1 MKRLSVLFAAVAMF
15 MAVGVAKA
23 QKFAALDYQEVLTAM
38 PETKKVSEDLDAF
51 AKGKDAE
58 LKKMDEAFKAEIQKY
73 QEGAAK
79 LTDAQRQAKEAELQK
94 TQQNLQQFALT
105 AQQDLQKRREVLLK
119 PVIDKL
125 NLAIEKAAKAN
136 GWDYVVDASV
146 FLYKSG
152 PDAAGAVKKELG
164 IK

>member
-1 MKRLSVLFAAVAMF
+1 MKRLNVLFVAVVMFVAA
-15 MAVGVAKA
+15 GVVKA
-23 QKFAALDYQEVLTAM
+23 QKFAALDYQEILTVM

-51 AKGKDAE
+51 AKGKDSE
-58 LKKMDEAFKAEIQKY
+58 LKKMDEAFKAEVKKY

-79 LTDAQRQAKEAELQK
+79 LTEAQRHAKETELQK

-125 NLAIEKAAKAN
+125 NSAIEKAAKAN
-136 GWDYVVDASV
+136 GWDYVVDASA

-152 PDAAGAVKKELG
+152 PDASAAVKKELG